1 MSDTI
6 LDCNK
11 NDNDVVIVYKS
22 PEYLINARRNYYN
35 NHKLDPKY
43 KEKKLENVKAWRE
56 KNREHVNELERL
68 RRQKKREEQN
78 AKKSV
83 PVIEPVTEDSKP
95 VNQTDV
101 PKDTPLEKTIVAA
114 MENMVLDA
122 VETVQEPEKNI
133 EKPKAKRGR
142 KPKCDVVI

>member
-11 NDNDVVIVYKS
+11 DSDNIKVVYKL
-22 PEYLINARRNYYN
+22 PEYFAISCKNYYN
-35 NHKLDPKY
+35 KKKEDPEFIKKR
-43 KEKKLENVKAWRE
+43 KERLKVWRE
-56 KNREHVNELERL
+56 KNREHVNEVERL
-68 RRQKKREEQN
+68 RKQKKREEQN

-83 PVIEPVTEDSKP
+83 PVIEPVTEDSNP

-101 PKDTPLEKTIVAA
+101 PNDTLVDKTIVAA
-114 MENMVLDA
+114 IEKIVLDA

-142 KPKCDVVI
+142 KPKCDVVM

>member
-11 NDNDVVIVYKS
+11 NDNDVVIVYKI
-22 PEYLINARRNYYN
+22 PDYIINARKNTYN
-35 NHKLDPKY
+35 KKKEDPEY
-43 KEKKLENVKAWRE
+43 KKRKLENLRVWRE
-56 KNREHVNELERL
+56 KNREHVNEVERL
-68 RRQKKREEQN
+68 RKQKKREEQN

-83 PVIEPVTEDSKP
+83 PVIESVSEESNP

-101 PKDTPLEKTIVAA
+101 PNDTLVDKTIVAA

-142 KPKCDVVI
+142 KPKCDVVM

>member
-11 NDNDVVIVYKS
+11 DSDNIKVVYKL
-22 PEYLINARRNYYN
+22 PEYFAISCKNYYN
-35 NHKLDPKY
+35 KKKEDP
-43 KEKKLENVKAWRE
+43 EFIKKRREQLRVWRE
-56 KNREHVNELERL
+56 KNRIHVNEVERL
-68 RRQKKREEQN
+68 RKQKKREEQN

-101 PKDTPLEKTIVAA
+101 PKDIPLDKTIVAA
-114 MENMVLDA
+114 MENMVLNA

>member
-6 LDCNK
+6 SDCKK

-56 KNREHVNELERL
+56 KNRAHVNELERL
-68 RRQKKREEQN
+68 RRQKKRVEQN
-78 AKKSV
+78 AKKSE
-83 PVIEPVTEDSKP
+83 PVIEPVSEGSNP
-95 VNQTDV
+95 INQTDV

-114 MENMVLDA
+114 MENMLLDA
-122 VETVQEPEKNI
+122 VEQVQDPEKKI

-142 KPKCDVVI
+142 KPKCEVVM

>member
-11 NDNDVVIVYKS
+11 DSDNIKVVYKL
-22 PEYLINARRNYYN
+22 PEYFAISCKNYYN
-35 NHKLDPKY
+35 KKKEDPEFIKKR
-43 KEKKLENVKAWRE
+43 KERLKVWRE
-56 KNREHVNELERL
+56 KNREHVNEVERL
-68 RRQKKREEQN
+68 RKQKKREEQN

-83 PVIEPVTEDSKP
+83 PVIESVSEESNP

-101 PKDTPLEKTIVAA
+101 PKDTLVDKIIVAA

-142 KPKCDVVI
+142 KPKCDVVM

>member
-11 NDNDVVIVYKS
+11 NDNDVVIVYKI
-22 PEYLINARRNYYN
+22 PDYIINARKNTYN
-35 NHKLDPKY
+35 KKKEDPEY
-43 KEKKLENVKAWRE
+43 KKRKLENLRVWRE
-56 KNREHVNELERL
+56 KNREHVNEVERL
-68 RRQKKREEQN
+68 RKQKKREEQN

-83 PVIEPVTEDSKP
+83 PVIEPVTEDSNP

-101 PKDTPLEKTIVAA
+101 PNDTLVDKTIVAA
-114 MENMVLDA
+114 IEKIVLDA

-142 KPKCDVVI
+142 KPKCDVVM

>member
-11 NDNDVVIVYKS
+11 NDNDVVIVYKA

-35 NHKLDPKY
+35 THKSDPKY
-43 KEKKLENVKAWRE
+43 KQKKLENVKAWRE
-56 KNREHVNELERL
+56 KNRIHVNELERL

-114 MENMVLDA
+114 MEKIVLDA

-133 EKPKAKRGR
+133 EKPKATRGR
-142 KPKCDVVI
+142 KPKCEVVM

>member
-11 NDNDVVIVYKS
+11 DSDNIKVVYKL
-22 PEYLINARRNYYN
+22 PEYFAISCKNYYN
-35 NHKLDPKY
+35 KKKEDP
-43 KEKKLENVKAWRE
+43 EFIKKRREQLRVWRE
-56 KNREHVNELERL
+56 KNRIHVNEVERL
-68 RRQKKREEQN
+68 RKQKKREEQN

-101 PKDTPLEKTIVAA
+101 PKDTPLDKTIVAA
-114 MENMVLDA
+114 MENMVLNA

>member
-11 NDNDVVIVYKS
+11 NDNDVVIVYKA

-35 NHKLDPKY
+35 THKSDPKY
-43 KEKKLENVKAWRE
+43 KQKKLENVKAWRE

-101 PKDTPLEKTIVAA
+101 PKDIPLDKTIVAA